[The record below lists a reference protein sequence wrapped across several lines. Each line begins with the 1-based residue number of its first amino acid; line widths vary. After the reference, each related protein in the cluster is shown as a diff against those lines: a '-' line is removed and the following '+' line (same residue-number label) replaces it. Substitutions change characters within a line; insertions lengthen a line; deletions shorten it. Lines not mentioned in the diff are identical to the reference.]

1 MKLILI
7 ENVPSLGKIGD
18 IVQVAAGYGRN
29 LLIPRKLAIEA
40 TSGNLQLL
48 EQQREVFFSK
58 TQKDKKTAT
67 ELGAKIESL
76 ACTLT
81 HKAGESEKLFG
92 SITSKDLQDYLEQ
105 QGISIDRRKIHLSH
119 PIKSLGSYTV
129 PVKLHSDVIAN
140 LKVNVIPVAEK
151 E

>member
-1 MKLILI
+1 MKVILI
-7 ENVPSLGKIGD
+7 ENVSSLGKVGD

-29 LLIPRKLAIEA
+29 FLVPRKVAIEA
-40 TSGNLQLL
+40 TPGNLQLL
-48 EQQREVFFSK
+48 ERQREVFLNK
-58 TQKDKKTAT
+58 TQKDKKVAE
-67 ELGAKIESL
+67 ELRLKIETL
-76 ACTLT
+76 ACTLP

-105 QGISIDRRKIHLSH
+105 QGISIDRRKIHLPH

-129 PVKLHSDVIAN
+129 PVKLHSDIIAN